1 LNSGKPRGG
10 LQNGHTSPPFRSPFD
25 PTEHDRYAKLM
36 PLEFLISVLL
46 TVVVALI
53 GGLLQLSIAPEMAF
67 GVRAARGT

>member
-1 LNSGKPRGG
+1 
-10 LQNGHTSPPFRSPFD
+10 
-25 PTEHDRYAKLM
+25 M